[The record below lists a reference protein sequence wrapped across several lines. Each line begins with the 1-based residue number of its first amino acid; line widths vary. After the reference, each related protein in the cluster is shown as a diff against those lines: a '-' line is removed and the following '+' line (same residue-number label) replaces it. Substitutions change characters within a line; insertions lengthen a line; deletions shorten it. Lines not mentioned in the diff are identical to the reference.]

1 MVDAEFIRGGGNVQT
16 LTGHAKDLGGGLTVN
31 RLLPAVERRTVGP
44 FVFLDHFGPI
54 DFEPG
59 MNIDVRPHP
68 HIGLA
73 TVTYLFDGALM
84 HRDSLGSAQRIE
96 PGAIN
101 WMNAGRG
108 IVHSERTPDDLRA
121 VGHRIHGLQLWVGLP
136 QSLEES
142 DPTFTHTPAA
152 QLEVFSEQSAAVRLL
167 VGEAFGRRAPVTT
180 ASPTLFMSLRL
191 AAHRPVVLPVLAAEQ
206 AVYPVDASVSL
217 DGAALAVRTLAVVG
231 GERCRLEAAEPCT
244 VMVIGG
250 APLEGPRY
258 LSWNFVSSRKSR
270 LRRAADDWRA
280 QRFGT
285 VPGETEFIP
294 LPENLPA

>member
-1 MVDAEFIRGGGNVQT
+1 MLQT
-16 LTGHAKDLGGGLTVN
+16 LTGHPKDLGGGLRVN
-31 RLLPAVERRTVGP
+31 RLLPAVERRTIGP

-73 TVTYLFDGALM
+73 TVTYLFEGALM
-84 HRDSLGSAQRIE
+84 HRDSLGSVQRIE

-108 IVHSERTPDDLRA
+108 IVHSERTPDDLRS

-136 QSLEES
+136 HSLEES
-142 DPTFTHTPAA
+142 APVFTHTPAE
-152 QLEVFSEQSAAVRLL
+152 QLEKFSDQNTEVRLL
-167 VGEAFGRRAPVTT
+167 LGEAFGRRSPVKV

-191 AAHRPVVLPVLAAEQ
+191 QARTPLVLPALAPEL
-206 AVYPVDASVSL
+206 AVYPINGSVSV
-217 DGAALAVRTLAVVG
+217 DGAALAVRTLGVVG
-231 GERCRLEAAEPCT
+231 SEGCRLEAADECT

-258 LSWNFVSSRKSR
+258 LWWNFVSSTKSR

-280 QRFGT
+280 QRFGS
-285 VPGETEFIP
+285 VPAESEFIP
-294 LPENLPA
+294 LPENLPT